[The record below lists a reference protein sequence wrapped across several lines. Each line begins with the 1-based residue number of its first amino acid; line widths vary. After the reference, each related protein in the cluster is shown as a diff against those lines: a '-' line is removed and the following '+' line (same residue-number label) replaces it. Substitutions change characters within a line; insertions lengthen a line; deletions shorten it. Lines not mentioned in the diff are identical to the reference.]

1 MGFYPSERLVEGGEK
16 LEELTIFTGISPES
30 QAAMHLCFR
39 SREAAFDT
47 GEIITTYTSRP
58 QKLGVLMRGHARLYY
73 CDADGNQSVMEEL
86 FCNSVFGEIF
96 LLPGDMQE
104 YYVCACEP
112 CHVLFI
118 DYEHIVKRCPKAC
131 AHHSQLVSNLFQ
143 LTARKAQHQANR
155 INILTQPTVR
165 LKLLTYFSQLGETG
179 ADHTVTVPVSYTA
192 LAEYLCLD
200 RSAMM
205 RELKKMA
212 DAGLIRRDG
221 RKIQLALNRRE

>member
-1 MGFYPSERLVEGGEK
+1 M
-16 LEELTIFTGISPES
+16 EELTIFTGISPES

-39 SREAAFDT
+39 SREAAFGT

-58 QKLGVLMRGHARLYY
+58 QKLGVLMRGHARLYC
-73 CDADGNQSVMEEL
+73 CDADGNQSMMEEL

-112 CHVLFI
+112 CRVLFI

-165 LKLLTYFSQLGETG
+165 LKLLTYFSQLGELG
-179 ADHTVTVPVSYTA
+179 ADHTVTVPIPYTA

-205 RELKKMA
+205 RELKKMVE
-212 DAGLIRRDG
+212 DGLIARNG
-221 RKIQLALNRRE
+221 RQINLLSTAKD

>member
-1 MGFYPSERLVEGGEK
+1 M
-16 LEELTIFTGISPES
+16 EELTIFTGISPES
-30 QAAMHLCFR
+30 RAAMHTCFR
-39 SREAAFDT
+39 SRELSFDT
-47 GEIITTYTSRP
+47 GEVIAVYTNRP
-58 QKLGVLMRGHARLYY
+58 QKIGVLMSGHARLYY

-86 FCNSVFGEIF
+86 FRNSVFGEIF

-104 YYVCACEP
+104 YYVSACEP
-112 CHVLFI
+112 CRVLFI

-143 LTARKAQHQANR
+143 LTARKAQVQANR

-165 LKLLTYFSQLGETG
+165 LKLLAYLNLLSAQENRTEI
-179 ADHTVTVPVSYTA
+179 TVPMSYSA

-212 DAGLIRRDG
+212 DAKLIRRDG
-221 RKIQLALNRRE
+221 RKICLLSEKSE

>member
-1 MGFYPSERLVEGGEK
+1 M
-16 LEELTIFTGISPES
+16 EELTIFTGISPES
-30 QAAMHLCFR
+30 RAAMHTCFR
-39 SREAAFDT
+39 SREATFDT

-58 QKLGVLMRGHARLYY
+58 QKLGVLMHGHARLYY

-86 FCNSVFGEIF
+86 FQNSVFGEIF

-112 CHVLFI
+112 CRVLFI

-143 LTARKAQHQANR
+143 LTARKAQRQANR
-155 INILTQPTVR
+155 INLLTQPTVR
-165 LKLLTYFSQLGETG
+165 LKLLAYFGQLGESES
-179 ADHTVTVPVSYTA
+179 DHAVTVPIPYSA

-205 RELKKMA
+205 RELKRMA
-212 DAGLIRRDG
+212 EDGLIARNGRRISLLSD
-221 RKIQLALNRRE
+221 RND

>member
-1 MGFYPSERLVEGGEK
+1 MIF

-30 QAAMHLCFR
+30 RVAMHMCFR
-39 SREAAFDT
+39 SREVRFDT
-47 GEIITTYTSRP
+47 GEIIMAYTSRP

-104 YYVCACEP
+104 YYVSACEP
-112 CHVLFI
+112 CSVLFI
-118 DYEHIVKRCPKAC
+118 DYEHIVKRCPNAC

-143 LTARKAQHQANR
+143 LTARKAQLQANR
-155 INILTQPTVR
+155 INILTQPTIR
-165 LKLLTYFSQLGETG
+165 LKLTAYFNLLSAQGNG
-179 ADHTVTVPVSYTA
+179 AVLTVPVPYSA

-212 DAGLIRRDG
+212 DTGLISRSG
-221 RKIQLALNRRE
+221 RTIRLLRAGEKI